1 MDYDDLSEA
10 ISKVRKLPRPLAL
23 YYFSNNRPNIDKVL
37 NDISFGG
44 GCINDTLLQFANPYL
59 PFGGTGSSGIGSYH
73 GKASFDTFSHK
84 KSILR
89 KPLRIETPLRY
100 PPFKNKLKFLKKL
113 MH

>member
-1 MDYDDLSEA
+1 
-10 ISKVRKLPRPLAL
+10 LAL

-44 GCINDTLLQFANPYL
+44 GCINDTLLQFANPHL

-100 PPFKNKLKFLKKL
+100 PPFKNKLRFLKKL

>member
-1 MDYDDLSEA
+1 
-10 ISKVRKLPRPLAL
+10 LAL